1 MSTTRFPDGRRSFFE
16 RFFFGWFP
24 GEALGAARLY
34 FGFGLIAY
42 LFSQYRQLLV
52 LDPAGARFHYTLPI
66 WYFDLLGIDHMV
78 PWLNVPVMAILVAAC
93 VLFAL
98 GRWTKP
104 AIIVILIAI
113 CYLKGVRDSIS
124 GDVHHREVPIVA
136 LLVLFFASKCDQM
149 FGMDAR
155 RKGLPGIADWE
166 GSWPLRAMQVY
177 IAMFY
182 FWALVA
188 KLRLSGLAWFTEGG
202 RIQDVLV
209 ARSLRDGIGAD
220 GLPVN
225 LPQAYE
231 LAQNTDLV
239 FVFGAAVFVF
249 ELFIPLILFV
259 RDWRLRLF
267 MLIGAATF
275 HFTNYYLLNV
285 QFYLFPFVFVTFFNM
300 ALVHRWLKARLQA
313 GGVVAGDNARINWL
327 PELDSNQRHTD

>member
-1 MSTTRFPDGRRSFFE
+1 MSTISHRGSRRSYFD
-16 RFFFGWFP
+16 RFFFDWFP

-34 FGFGLIAY
+34 FGGGLIIY
-42 LFSQYRQLLV
+42 LCSQYRQLLV
-52 LDPAGARFHYTLPI
+52 LDPMGAQFHYTLPI

-78 PWLNVPVMAILVAAC
+78 PWLNVPVMAVLTAAC
-93 VLFAL
+93 AMFAF

-104 AIIVILIAI
+104 AIIVIILAI
-113 CYLKGVRDSIS
+113 FYLKGVRDSIS
-124 GDVHHREVPIVA
+124 GDIHHREVPIVA
-136 LLVLFFASKCDQM
+136 LLVLFLVSKCDQV

-155 RKGLPGIADWE
+155 RKGLPGIAAWE

-188 KLRLSGLAWFTEGG
+188 KLRLSGLSWFTDGG
-202 RIQDVLV
+202 RIQDVLL

-231 LAQNTDLV
+231 LAQNPDLV
-239 FVFGAAVFVF
+239 FVLGAAVFVF
-249 ELFIPLILFV
+249 ELLIPLILFV

-267 MLIGAATF
+267 MLIGASTF
-275 HFTNYYLLNV
+275 HFSNYYLLNV

-300 ALVHRWLKARLQA
+300 AVVHRWLKARLRA
-313 GGVVAGDNARINWL
+313 GGVAAGDNA
-327 PELDSNQRHTD
+327 